1 MVLTGS
7 GWPLGIFE
15 NFGPKAPFLVLVAD
29 RTGNR
34 GPMTDWFWS
43 VDPWTDRSL
52 WIILNAIHSNLWNPI
67 NCIVNWIFNSID
79 IFVCSNG
86 HSFKDGLTWIYR
98 FVGPVYRTGNGIS
111 ISVWISCSQLWNCP
125 IFAAAKFT
133 VISICL
139 SKGRIM
145 QLITKISVIMINWE
159 FSKISSY
166 DFYPIIKKS
175 KNFCWNTRY
184 YWLNRS
190 LATLKLTGQ
199 SLDCHFISF
208 AKITFLKCV
217 HKSARFWNF
226 RKKILKFYF
235 SNYQQKNFEKMFP

>member
-1 MVLTGS
+1 MDHFKWHISNL
-7 GWPLGIFE
+7 IY
-15 NFGPKAPFLVLVAD
+15 
-29 RTGNR
+29 
-34 GPMTDWFWS
+34 
-43 VDPWTDRSL
+43 
-52 WIILNAIHSNLWNPI
+52 SNLWTPI
-67 NCIVNWIFNSID
+67 NFTVNWIFNSID
-79 IFVCSNG
+79 IFVYSTG

-226 RKKILKFYF
+226 RKKNFKILFLELSTKKFW
-235 SNYQQKNFEKMFP
+235 KNVSLVLQWPSRKSHDLEKMYRLCGKIHVEKLSSGKLVT